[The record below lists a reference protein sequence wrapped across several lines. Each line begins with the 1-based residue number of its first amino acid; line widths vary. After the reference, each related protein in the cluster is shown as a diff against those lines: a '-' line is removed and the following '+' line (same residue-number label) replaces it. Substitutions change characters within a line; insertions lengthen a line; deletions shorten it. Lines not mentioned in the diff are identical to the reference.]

1 MQENESPNSGQQ
13 MSALYGALAAA
24 QGAFKPIEKNRTV
37 EIKPRD
43 KQAYKFRYADLEEIL
58 TKTRPALSENGLAL
72 IQRVEHHQNGPLL
85 ICCLV
90 HAGGGMLTS
99 EVQIQS
105 ARELSDPKAF
115 GAAITY
121 HRRYLVTA
129 MLGVAADDDLD
140 EDGQE
145 IEHSPAPQKASSAQ
159 KARARQEPASY
170 PQRSFEANLPSWKD
184 LIKSGK
190 KSPSDIIAIVS
201 TKGVLSEDQMA
212 AIHACATE

>member
-1 MQENESPNSGQQ
+1 MQENESPSKGQQ
-13 MSALYGALAAA
+13 MAALYSALAAA

-43 KQAYKFRYADLEEIL
+43 KASYKFRYADLEEVL
-58 TKTRPALSENGLAL
+58 TKTRPALSANNLAL
-72 IQRVEHHQNGPLL
+72 IQRVEHHQSGPLL

-90 HAGGGMLTS
+90 HAAGGMLTS

-105 ARELSDPKAF
+105 ARELLDPKAF

-145 IEHSPAPQKASSAQ
+145 MERTPAPQKAQ
-159 KARARQEPASY
+159 ARQEAPARQKPAAY
-170 PQRSFEANLPSWKD
+170 PQSSFEANLASWKT
-184 LIKSGK
+184 LIASGK
-190 KSPSDIIAIVS
+190 KSPTDIIAIVS
-201 TKGVLSEDQMA
+201 SKGVLSEDQVA
-212 AIHACATE
+212 VIHACATE